1 MNRLYLSGPM
11 SNLPDE
17 NFPAFNEASAKLRAA
32 GFTVV
37 NPAELKVDVTGL
49 TGRARWQKFLK
60 ADLKALVDCDAIVM
74 LPGWESSEGAELERY
89 VAKKLGIEVA
99 YSIEAAIDLWLVPF

>member
-1 MNRLYLSGPM
+1 MKKIYISGKM
-11 SNLPDE
+11 SGLPEE
-17 NFPAFNEASAKLRAA
+17 NFPAFNEAAAKLRAK

-60 ADLKALVDCDAIVM
+60 ADLKVLIDCDAIVM
-74 LPGWESSEGAELERY
+74 LPGWGSSEGALLERY
-89 VAKKLGIEVA
+89 VARKLGLDVA
-99 YSIEAAIDLWLVPF
+99 YSVEAAIDLWVVPF